1 MYRNVYPL
9 AAIVGQESLKQSLLI
24 GAVNPAV
31 GGVLIRGEKGTAK
44 STAVRALADL
54 LPEKEVILGCPFGCN
69 PKTFDHLCPECR
81 QNYPHWVTDMR
92 RVRVVTLPLNATED
106 RVAGGID
113 FSLAVKKGERLL
125 SPGLLADAHG
135 GILYVDEV
143 NLLDD
148 HIVDIILD
156 AAASGENRIEREGI
170 SFSHPSHFM
179 LVGTMNP
186 EEGELRPQLL
196 DRFGLCVEVNGADD
210 PEDRVALMELRD
222 TFDQDPVA
230 FHERYRSQSE
240 QLASQIKEAQ
250 KFLKRVRMPKH
261 LRNFITALCTENNVA
276 GHRADLVMEQAAKA
290 LAALEM
296 KSEVTVDH
304 VSRVAPMVLIHRQ
317 REAQPPP
324 PPPPP
329 PPEDPQSEEDQ
340 DQDTQNQEEEDDPS
354 QDENTPEENK
364 DDDNRDSGENENQND
379 DESQQEGRPEE
390 ASAESNPMDEA
401 SPENE
406 DGQDSS
412 EKNRPE
418 LQQSEDEIFQI
429 GATFKVKPLSVDKD
443 RVVRRGS
450 GRRSRSR
457 VSQKQGRYVKSCMQS
472 HHGDIAFDATLRAA
486 APYQK
491 QRRING
497 CDKNGGNN
505 GATGKINNGANG
517 KGGKNDAAA
526 NLCVHLTPQD
536 IRGKVR
542 EKRIGN
548 FLLFVVDASGSM
560 GARGRMAASKGAVMS
575 LLLDAYQ
582 KRDRVGMISFRRSE
596 AVVNLPPT
604 TSVELAGKLLEEMPV
619 GGRTPLSS
627 GLAKA
632 YEQLRNQLLRDPSC
646 RPIVIFITDGKS
658 NVALGEGKPVD
669 EAFRL
674 GKAMAREE
682 RVQYIVVDTE
692 EAGLVTFG
700 LAGKLAENMQA
711 RYFKIDDLKAKTL
724 VDIVKEQQV

>member
-9 AAIVGQESLKQSLLI
+9 AAIVGQDLLKQSLLI
-24 GAVNPAV
+24 GAVNPAI

-54 LPEKEVILGCPFGCN
+54 LPEREVILGCSFGCN
-69 PKTFDHLCPECR
+69 PKTFDHLCPECQ
-81 QNYPHWVTDMR
+81 QNHPHWVTDMR

-210 PEDRVALMELRD
+210 PEDRVTLMELRD
-222 TFDQDPVA
+222 AFDQNPVA
-230 FHERYRSQSE
+230 FHDQYRSQSE
-240 QLASQIKEAQ
+240 QLAGQIKEAQ
-250 KFLKRVRMPKH
+250 KFLNRVRMPKH
-261 LRNFITALCTENNVA
+261 LRSFITELCTENNVA

-324 PPPPP
+324 PPPP
-329 PPEDPQSEEDQ
+329 EEPQSKEDQ
-340 DQDTQNQEEEDDPS
+340 NQETQNQE
-354 QDENTPEENK
+354 DENTPEEIE

-379 DESQQEGRPEE
+379 DDSQQEGRPEE
-390 ASAESNPMDEA
+390 EPTESNPMDEE
-401 SPENE
+401 SSDNE
-406 DGQDSS
+406 DEQDRS

-418 LQQSEDEIFQI
+418 PQQSEDEIFQI
-429 GATFKVKPLSVDKD
+429 GATFKVKPLSTDKD

-457 VSQKQGRYVKSCMQS
+457 VSQKQGRYVKSCLQS
-472 HHGDIAFDATLRAA
+472 HNGDIAFDATLRAA

-491 QRRING
+491 QRRAIALG
-497 CDKNGGNN
+497 KNGENN
-505 GATGKINNGANG
+505 GVTGNSGHVRSPDTTKRDVAE
-517 KGGKNDAAA
+517 

-582 KRDRVGMISFRRSE
+582 KRDQVGMISFRRSD

-632 YEQLRNQLLRDPSC
+632 YEQVRNQLLRDPSA
-646 RPIVIFITDGKS
+646 RPIVILITDGKS

-674 GKAMAREE
+674 GEAMAREE

-700 LAGKLAENMQA
+700 LAQKLAISLQA
-711 RYFKIDDLKAKTL
+711 RYFKIDELKAKTL